1 MTNPCKNCDTP
12 TDHPWEVCEKCLR
25 DPNTNK
31 CEECGK
37 HSYVPYPFVC
47 GTCIKKSQR

>member
-37 HSYVPYPFVC
+37 QSYVPYPFVC